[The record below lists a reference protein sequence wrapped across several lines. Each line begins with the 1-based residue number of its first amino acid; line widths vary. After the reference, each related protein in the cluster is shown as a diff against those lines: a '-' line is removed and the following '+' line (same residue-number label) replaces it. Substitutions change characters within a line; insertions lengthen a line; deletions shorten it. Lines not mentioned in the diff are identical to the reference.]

1 MFIQS
6 LNGGRLTERMC
17 VGIKVW
23 ESELKQN
30 RRMVDYT
37 NTSHKAVSETMNDLN
52 IDGKKT

>member
-30 RRMVDYT
+30 RRMVHYT
-37 NTSHKAVSETMNDLN
+37 NTSHKAVSETMNDL
-52 IDGKKT
+52 KYRWEKT